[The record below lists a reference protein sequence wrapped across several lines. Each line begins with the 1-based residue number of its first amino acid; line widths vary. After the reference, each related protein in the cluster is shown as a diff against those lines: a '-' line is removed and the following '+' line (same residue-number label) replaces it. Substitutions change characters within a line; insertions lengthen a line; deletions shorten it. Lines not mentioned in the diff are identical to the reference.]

1 MRLALNEARE
11 AFSRG
16 EVPIGAVIVSG
27 GAIVGRG
34 HNLVETLTDVTAH
47 AEIQALTA
55 ASATLGGKYLPD
67 CTLYVTV
74 EPCVMCA
81 GALAWSQIGRIVYGA
96 SDPKRGYT
104 RVGNALLHP
113 AVQTATDAKRHTSP
127 CTATDT
133 TSTAWGT
140 SDGKCDTLPNV
151 AAGTTNCTPPR
162 PDARVAMNIADTTQN
177 TTDNTP
183 TARVTSDGKCDT
195 SLCVATDTAT
205 GTTHCTPPRPDA
217 RVAMNIA
224 DTTQNTTD
232 NTPTAWGT
240 SDGTPTPPPAR
251 GASDEAVAKLLLHPK
266 TRVTAGVLAAE
277 CEALMSEF
285 FMKLRH

>member
-1 MRLALNEARE
+1 MEVTAQTDEKYMRLALNEARD
-11 AFSRG
+11 AFNQG

-104 RVGNALLHP
+104 RIGNAMLHP
-113 AVQTATDAKRHTSP
+113 DTRTTTDCKCHTATNTSP
-127 CTATDT
+127 YAATGTATDT
-133 TSTAWGT
+133 S
-140 SDGKCDTLPNV
+140 P
-151 AAGTTNCTPPR
+151 
-162 PDARVAMNIADTTQN
+162 
-177 TTDNTP
+177 
-183 TARVTSDGKCDT
+183 
-195 SLCVATDTAT
+195 CVATDTT
-205 GTTHCTPPRPDA
+205 
-217 RVAMNIA
+217 
-224 DTTQNTTD
+224 
-232 NTPTAWGT
+232 
-240 SDGTPTPPPAR
+240 PPAR
-251 GASDEAVAKLLLHPK
+251 GASDEAADKLLLHPK

-285 FMKLRH
+285 FMKLRR